1 MNIIINDKPSQGAV
15 GEKLSRI
22 ALDSKAHV
30 GYVCAGLGICQT
42 CYVTVFEGK
51 DCLSPLSDVE
61 LAFLSEKQI
70 DEGARLACQA
80 TIVNEGVIRI
90 LSRPEEVRRMVLS
103 NPFSLFSYSVEMG
116 KSAAER
122 FVPGVSNVIDR
133 IQKGEMQGQAAL
145 DEAFSG
151 MGAAL
156 QSSIDAARQSIP
168 FKEQINVMVDFCK
181 HMLPFSDSPENRGQ
195 GESVER
201 VTLSVG
207 GGRQQLKNLFG
218 EPSAQNSLATE
229 FEPLGFVVADKLE
242 SAGIFTCEAL
252 LKRGKTPSGRVE
264 VAAESDLSKKEVL
277 TLVNYADLC
286 RIKGIDL
293 KRAKLLEVSGVDTV
307 PELAHRNPSNLYD
320 KLVDV
325 NKKSMILEK
334 EPSRQEVEKWVEEA
348 KIHKK
353 VITY

>member
-1 MNIIINDKPSQGAV
+1 MDIIINDKPCRGTV
-15 GEKLSRI
+15 GEKLSRV
-22 ALDSKAHV
+22 ALDNKAHV

-42 CYVTVFEGK
+42 CYVTVHEGM

-61 LAFLSEKQI
+61 TAFLSEKQI
-70 DEGARLACQA
+70 QEGARLACQA
-80 TIVNEGVIRI
+80 TIIKEGEILRI

-133 IQKGEMQGQAAL
+133 IQKGEMQGQAGL

-168 FKEQINVMVDFCK
+168 FKEQINSMVDFCK
-181 HMLPFSDSPENRGQ
+181 QMLPFSGSKEDRGQ

-201 VTLSVG
+201 ITVSIG
-207 GGRQQLKNLFG
+207 EGQQPENLFG
-218 EPSAQNSLATE
+218 EPPAQGALATE
-229 FEPLGFVVADKLE
+229 FQPLGFVVADKLE
-242 SAGIFTCEAL
+242 RAGIFTCEAL
-252 LKRGKTPSGRVE
+252 LERGKTPSGRAE
-264 VAAESDLSKKEVL
+264 VATESDLSKKEVL

-293 KRAKLLEVSGVDTV
+293 KTATLLEASGVDTV
-307 PELAHRNPSNLYD
+307 PELAHRNPSNLFD
-320 KLVDV
+320 KIVEV
-325 NKKSMILEK
+325 NKKKAILKK
-334 EPSRQEVEKWVEEA
+334 EPSRQEVSNWVEKA
-348 KIHKK
+348 KTYKK
-353 VITY
+353 IITY

>member
-1 MNIIINDKPSQGAV
+1 MDIIINDKPCQGNV
-15 GEKLSRI
+15 GEKLSRV
-22 ALDSKAHV
+22 ALENKAHV

-42 CYVTVFEGK
+42 CYVTVHEGM
-51 DCLSPLSDVE
+51 DCLSPLTDVE
-61 LAFLSEKQI
+61 TAFLSEKQI
-70 DEGARLACQA
+70 QEGARLACQT
-80 TIVNEGVIRI
+80 TIVKDGSIRL

-145 DEAFSG
+145 DDAFSG

-181 HMLPFSDSPENRGQ
+181 QMLPFSDSPETKNEQ
-195 GESVER
+195 EESIER
-201 VTLSVG
+201 VAVSVG
-207 GGRQQLKNLFG
+207 GKQKPQNLFG
-218 EPSAQNSLATE
+218 EASADDALVSE

-242 SAGIFTCEAL
+242 SAGVFTCDVL
-252 LKRGKTPSGRVE
+252 LERGKTPSGRAG
-264 VAAESDLSKKEVL
+264 VAAESDLTKKEVL

-286 RIKGIDL
+286 RINGIDL
-293 KRAKLLEVSGVDTV
+293 KRAMLLESSGVDTV
-307 PELAHRNPSNLYD
+307 PELAHRNPTNLYER
-320 KLVDV
+320 LAEV
-325 NKKSMILEK
+325 NKKSRILEN
-334 EPSRQEVEKWVEEA
+334 EPSQEDVEKWVEEA
-348 KIHKK
+348 KTHKK
-353 VITY
+353 VVTY

>member
-1 MNIIINDKPSQGAV
+1 MNIIINDKPCQGAV

-22 ALDSKAHV
+22 AQDNKAHV
-30 GYVCAGLGICQT
+30 GHVCAGLGICQT
-42 CYVTVFEGK
+42 CYVTVFDGT

-61 LAFLSEKQI
+61 IAFLSEKQI

-103 NPFSLFSYSVEMG
+103 NPLSLFSYSMEMG

-181 HMLPFSDSPENRGQ
+181 QMLPFSDSQQVMEKE
-195 GESVER
+195 ESVER
-201 VTLSVG
+201 LTVTIGEGQNKKNPLDPVPESTSLS
-207 GGRQQLKNLFG
+207 
-218 EPSAQNSLATE
+218 SE

-242 SAGIFTCEAL
+242 SAGIFTCSEL
-252 LKRGKTPSGRVE
+252 LERGKTSSDRAGL
-264 VAAESDLSKKEVL
+264 AAESDLSKKEVL

-286 RIKGIDL
+286 RINDIDL

-348 KIHKK
+348 KTHKK

>member
-1 MNIIINDKPSQGAV
+1 MDIIINDKPCRGTV
-15 GEKLSRI
+15 GEKLSKV
-22 ALDSKAHV
+22 ALENKAHV

-42 CYVTVFEGK
+42 CYVTVHEGM

-61 LAFLSEKQI
+61 KAFLSEKQI
-70 DEGARLACQA
+70 QEGARLACQA
-80 TIVNEGVIRI
+80 VIIKDGAIRI

-151 MGAAL
+151 MGDAL

-168 FKEQINVMVDFCK
+168 FREQINVMVDFCK
-181 HMLPFSDSPENRGQ
+181 QMLPFSDSSENRGQ

-207 GGRQQLKNLFG
+207 GGQQLNNLFG
-218 EPSAQNSLATE
+218 EPSAKGDLATE

-242 SAGIFTCEAL
+242 GAGIFTCEAL
-252 LKRGKTPSGRVE
+252 LERGKTPSGRAE

-320 KLVDV
+320 KLVEV
-325 NKKSMILEK
+325 NRKSSILET
-334 EPSRQEVEKWVEEA
+334 EPSRQEVEKWVNEA